1 MWIIIKFNKKNISLM
16 MEDLKKRIGPDIN
29 FYTPKIKLQF
39 VKKKRILNK
48 SKFMLNDYMFCF
60 HERFNDKNFLPIL
73 NYVKGLKCFLPNFK
87 EAQKDI
93 KNFIFACKD
102 NEDKDGFVTQNF
114 FNYLNN
120 FKNKKYKFQSGPFT
134 NFIFKIIDIE
144 KNLLN
149 ILIGKYST
157 TVKKNKY
164 LFETV

>member
-1 MWIIIKFNKKNISLM
+1 M

-29 FYTPKIKLQF
+29 FYIPKIQLQYI
-39 VKKKRILNK
+39 KKNKILNK

-60 HERFNDKNFLPIL
+60 HERFTDKNFLPIL
-73 NYVKGLKCFLPNFK
+73 NYIKGLKCFLPNFK

-93 KNFIFACKD
+93 KNFILACRD
-102 NEDKDGFVTQNF
+102 NEDENGFVTQNF
-114 FNYLNN
+114 FYYLNN

-134 NFIFKIIDIE
+134 NFIFKIIGIE

-149 ILIGKYST
+149 ILIGKYRT
-157 TVKKNKY
+157 TVKNDKY